1 MIDAKRISD
10 EASKPFTILAGHS
23 AGSGLMHKKMYE
35 RLKFIAKESVEIV
48 SVLVYPDMGEY
59 TLKVIDYGQ
68 KIFGENIYTE

>member
-1 MIDAKRISD
+1 
-10 EASKPFTILAGHS
+10 
-23 AGSGLMHKKMYE
+23 MHKKMYE